1 MKVSAVAKAVL
12 VSSASVFSAEASSKV
27 RNLQTVCSCSPR
39 AFSFTLLLAQD
50 CSVNTLDDNPG
61 ISDTTCAIVNATT
74 DAAISVNA
82 DDQMIAVA
90 DVDVPIEEIIS
101 CIPWLNNCED
111 GFIYDEPIRNR
122 ELQAGS
128 PIPSV
133 ITSIQFI
140 ELDSDG
146 TVIQIDDSQN
156 NIDAVSGDSF
166 SYASEASQLDP
177 TEDIGLQL
185 DIVPKT
191 AVLFM
196 VGFNDDGDEIRGRFV
211 WEYTNGCGNDELT
224 ITGSEDYGW
233 ISFDQ
238 VDNAIPEFCPAL
250 SDETPAPSPAPFL
263 IDMFPTPPP
272 MVETPLPTPS
282 PTIIDILPTP
292 SPGTPEPTP
301 FPVVIE
307 TPTRL
312 PTDGPSSLFF
322 PSFSPTLTPTVG
334 EIPTPSPVI
343 IDFFPTESPSDMG
356 GMPTTQRPIS
366 DEPTYSETDT
376 PTYFESPEPTTEY
389 GYGEH
394 YIAVS
399 NSEKKTKSGK
409 KRSSKTAKSESKS
422 GKGSKKISTKSG
434 KSGKSGKGGKS
445 HKGNYDNGYHD
456 NGYGYERRL
465 LNQGYLDLEQKYVG
479 IRK

>member
-1 MKVSAVAKAVL
+1 MKFSVVARAAL
-12 VSSASVFSAEASSKV
+12 VSSASVFSADAVTE
-27 RNLQTVCSCSPR
+27 RNLQTICSCSPR

-50 CSVNTLDDNPG
+50 CSVNTLGDNPG

-74 DAAISVNA
+74 DTAVSVNA

-90 DVDVPIEEIIS
+90 DADVPIEEIIS
-101 CIPWLNNCED
+101 CIPWLDNCESD
-111 GFIYDEPIRNR
+111 LKHDEPIRNR
-122 ELQAGS
+122 ELQTGS

-156 NIDAVSGDSF
+156 NIDAVSGDTF

-177 TEDIGLQL
+177 NEDISLQL

-211 WEYTNGCGNDELT
+211 WEYTNGCGEDELT
-224 ITGSEDYGW
+224 IVGSEDYGW

-238 VDNAIPEFCPAL
+238 VDKAIPNFCPAL
-250 SDETPAPSPAPFL
+250 NDETPAPSPAPFL

-272 MVETPLPTPS
+272 MIETPLPTPS
-282 PTIIDILPTP
+282 PTTFEIVPTP
-292 SPGTPEPTP
+292 SPQ
-301 FPVVIE
+301 
-307 TPTRL
+307 L

-322 PSFSPTLTPTVG
+322 PSFSPTLMPTDGQV
-334 EIPTPSPVI
+334 PTPSPVI

-366 DEPTYSETDT
+366 DEPTYVETDT

-389 GYGEH
+389 GYGKH
-394 YIAVS
+394 YIGVHTS
-399 NSEKKTKSGK
+399 DTKTKSAK
-409 KRSSKTAKSESKS
+409 KRSKVGSKKSGKGSKSGSKS
-422 GKGSKKISTKSG
+422 GKGSKIISTKGKSG

-445 HKGNYDNGYHD
+445 HKHYDVKGYHD
-456 NGYGYERRL
+456 DKYGYERRL
-465 LNQGYLDLEQKYVG
+465 LNQGSLKIQK
-479 IRK
+479 